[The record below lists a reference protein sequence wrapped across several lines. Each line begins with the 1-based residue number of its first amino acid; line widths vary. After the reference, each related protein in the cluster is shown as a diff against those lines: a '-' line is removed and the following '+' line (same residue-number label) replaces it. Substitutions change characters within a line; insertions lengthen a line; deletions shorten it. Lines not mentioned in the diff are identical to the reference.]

1 MEKLLILNPGSTSTK
16 IAYYEDENQIFVE
29 SISHSADEVAKY
41 DLIVDQYEFRK
52 DVILSVLKEKNV
64 VLEDLTGIVARGG
77 LLPPL
82 QAGAYR
88 VNEDMVWQLKNKPAM
103 EHASN
108 LGAVIADAIAAPL
121 GIPAF
126 IYDGVTVDE
135 MWPILKITGL
145 PELSRRGI
153 GHNLNTRA
161 AAMKYAREHGKEYK
175 DCKLIVVHLGGG
187 ISVTLQYGGKVADI
201 INDEDGP
208 FAPERSGKLPIQS
221 FAKFFGNS
229 GMSTKDMLKK
239 LKTRGGLVGH
249 LGVNDSREVEK
260 MIADGDEHAKLIYD
274 AMALNVARCVGEEA
288 CTVGGDIE
296 AIVLTGGIAYSEYF
310 TNGVKKNVEW
320 IAPVVVYPG
329 ENEMESLA
337 LGGLRVLRGQEEA
350 HEFVKVED

>member
-16 IAYYEDENQIFVE
+16 IAVYEDETQLFVE
-29 SISHSADEVAKY
+29 SISHSADVIAQY
-41 DLIVDQYEFRK
+41 DLIVDQFEFRR
-52 DVILSVLKEKNV
+52 DMILDVLKEKGV
-64 VLEDLTGIVARGG
+64 ALDSLTGIVARGG

-82 QAGAYR
+82 KAGAYI
-88 VNEDMVWQLKNKPAM
+88 VNDDMVWQLKNKPVM

-108 LGAVIADAIAAPL
+108 LGAVIADSIAKPL
-121 GIPAF
+121 GIPAY

-135 MWPILKITGL
+135 MLPILKITGL
-145 PELSRRGI
+145 TEIERQGI

-161 AAMKYAREHGKEYK
+161 AAMRYARENGKAYK

-187 ISVTLQYGGKVADI
+187 ISITLQYGGRIADI

-208 FAPERSGKLPIQS
+208 FAPERSGKLPIQTYT
-221 FAKFFGNS
+221 KFFGNS
-229 GMSTKDMLKK
+229 DMSTKDMLKK
-239 LKTRGGLVGH
+239 LKSRGGLVAH

-260 MIADGDEHAKLIYD
+260 MIKAGDEHAKLIYD

-288 CTVGGDIE
+288 ATVAGDIE

-310 TNGVKKNVEW
+310 TNEVKKNVEW
-320 IAPVVVYPG
+320 IAPVTVYPG

-337 LGGLRVLRGQEEA
+337 LGGLRVLRGEEEA
-350 HEFVKVED
+350 SVFVKTE

>member
-16 IAYYEDENQIFVE
+16 IAYYEDEKQIFVE
-29 SISHSADEVAKY
+29 SISHPADEIAKY
-41 DLIVDQYEFRK
+41 DLIVDQFEFRK
-52 DVILSVLKEKNV
+52 DVILDVLKEKNV
-64 VLEDLTGIVARGG
+64 VLKELTGIVARGG

-88 VNEDMVWQLKNKPAM
+88 INDDMVWQLKNRPAM

-108 LGAVIADAIAAPL
+108 LGAVIADAIAGPL

-135 MWPILKITGL
+135 MMPILKITGL
-145 PELSRRGI
+145 KEITRKGI

-161 AAMKYAREHGKEYK
+161 AAMKYAKEQGKEYK

-208 FAPERSGKLPIQS
+208 FAPERAGGLPVQS
-221 FAKFFGNS
+221 LVKYIGETGISA
-229 GMSTKDMLKK
+229 KDMLKK
-239 LKTRGGLVGH
+239 MKSQGGLVAY

-260 MIADGDEHAKLIYD
+260 MIAEGNEEAKLIYD
-274 AMALNVARCVGEEA
+274 AMALNVARKIGEEA
-288 CTVGGDIE
+288 ATVAGDIE
-296 AIVLTGGIAYSEYF
+296 AIILTGGIAYSEYF
-310 TNGVKKNVEW
+310 T
-320 IAPVVVYPG
+320 G
-329 ENEMESLA
+329 EVRKTLSGSHL
-337 LGGLRVLRGQEEA
+337 
-350 HEFVKVED
+350 

>member
-16 IAYYEDENQIFVE
+16 IAVYEDEKQLFVE
-29 SISHSADEVAKY
+29 SISHSADVIAQY
-41 DLIVDQYEFRK
+41 DLIVDQFEFRK
-52 DVILSVLKEKNV
+52 EMILDVLKEKGV
-64 VLEDLTGIVARGG
+64 ELDSLTGIVARGG

-88 VNEDMVWQLKNKPAM
+88 VNDDMVWQLKNKPVM

-108 LGAVIADAIAAPL
+108 LGAVIADCIAKPL

-135 MWPILKITGL
+135 MLPILKITGL
-145 PELSRRGI
+145 KEVERHGI

-161 AAMKYAREHGKEYK
+161 AAMRYARENGKAYN

-187 ISVTLQYGGKVADI
+187 ISVTLQYGGKIADI

-221 FAKFFGNS
+221 FTKFFGNS
-229 GMSTKDMLKK
+229 GMTTKEMLKK
-239 LKTRGGLVGH
+239 LKSRGGLVAH

-288 CTVGGDIE
+288 ATVGGDVE

-310 TNGVKKNVEW
+310 TNEVKKNVEW

-337 LGGLRVLRGQEEA
+337 LGGLRVLRGEEEA
-350 HEFVKVED
+350 HDFVKQD

>member
-16 IAYYEDENQIFVE
+16 IAVYEDEKQLFVE
-29 SISHSADEVAKY
+29 SISHSADVIAQY
-41 DLIVDQYEFRK
+41 DLIVDQFEFRK
-52 DVILSVLKEKNV
+52 DMILDVLKEKGIA
-64 VLEDLTGIVARGG
+64 LDSLTGIVARGG

-88 VNEDMVWQLKNKPAM
+88 VNDDMVWQLKNKPVM

-108 LGAVIADAIAAPL
+108 LGAVIADSIAGPL

-135 MWPILKITGL
+135 MLPILKITGL
-145 PELSRRGI
+145 KEVERHGI

-161 AAMKYAREHGKEYK
+161 AAMRYARENHKAYK

-187 ISVTLQYGGKVADI
+187 ISITLQYGGKIADI

-221 FAKFFGNS
+221 FAKYFGNS
-229 GMSTKDMLKK
+229 GMSTKEILKK
-239 LKTRGGLVGH
+239 LKSRGGLVAH

-288 CTVGGDIE
+288 ATVGGDIE

-310 TNGVKKNVEW
+310 TNEVKKNVEW
-320 IAPVVVYPG
+320 IAPVTIYPG

-337 LGGLRVLRGQEEA
+337 LGGLRVLRGEEEA
-350 HEFVKVED
+350 HEFVKQD